1 MSPGLQKPLNRGLT
15 SPMAT
20 PCSWVNTLYLYYHE
34 KCPLPWCHHLRYF
47 LKGNLVPTTFPI
59 QNDRGA
65 VTVIWDL
72 RVLDIPIS
80 KTLVI
85 WASPLT
91 LTLTTNHEAKMK
103 RGCPYHLGFG
113 NGDAHI
119 TVTVPHPFS
128 NGNVLERKV
137 P

>member
-1 MSPGLQKPLNRGLT
+1 
-15 SPMAT
+15 MAT
-20 PCSWVNTLYLYYHE
+20 PCSWVNTLYLYFHE

-47 LKGNLVPTTFPI
+47 LKGNLVATTFPI
-59 QNDRGA
+59 QNERGA

-91 LTLTTNHEAKMK
+91 LTLTTNH
-103 RGCPYHLGFG
+103 
-113 NGDAHI
+113 
-119 TVTVPHPFS
+119 
-128 NGNVLERKV
+128 
-137 P
+137 